1 MDWSSIITALIAA
14 LVPTGGLT
22 AIVTLRDK
30 KTAAFLENT
39 GEVIAHWK
47 QIADDRTARAA
58 ELKKDLDA
66 KDKKI
71 DELYREKDDLREKL
85 DHVRT
90 ERAVLNA
97 YKCYE
102 TKCQDRVPPFGS
114 DRNIDIDLPTKKI
127 KQNGNN

>member
-1 MDWSSIITALIAA
+1 MDWTAIITALIAA

-47 QIADDRTARAA
+47 QIADDRTVRAE
-58 ELKKDLDA
+58 ELKKDLDD
-66 KDKKI
+66 KDRKI

-85 DHVRT
+85 LALTDVNQIESLLD
-90 ERAVLNA
+90 ERFRC
-97 YKCYE
+97 CYRAK
-102 TKCQDRVPPFGS
+102 TLD
-114 DRNIDIDLPTKKI
+114 DI
-127 KQNGNN
+127 

>member
-14 LVPTGGLT
+14 LIPTGGLT

-30 KTAAFLENT
+30 KTAAFLENA
-39 GEVIAHWK
+39 GKLIAYWK
-47 QIADDRTARAA
+47 QIADDRTVRAE

-102 TKCQDRVPPFGS
+102 MECQDRVPPFGS